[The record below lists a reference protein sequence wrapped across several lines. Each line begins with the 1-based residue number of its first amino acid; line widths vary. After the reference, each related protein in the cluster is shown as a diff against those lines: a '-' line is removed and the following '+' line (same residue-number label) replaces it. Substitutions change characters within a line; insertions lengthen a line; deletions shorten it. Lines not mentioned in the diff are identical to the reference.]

1 MAKDKGKSAS
11 KSKGKDKKAE
21 KPSKAAAVKPVKK
34 PAAKAKPESKPAA
47 KGKIATPAKE
57 TKSLKDVKPAA
68 KSAVKPGKDKPAEK
82 KVSRVPEKGS
92 KPEAKVEAKAIEVK
106 KPIEVAAID
115 KNKPK
120 GITVVEKDKP
130 GKRSK
135 PQPKK
140 SLDLPPLGTPL
151 LMGVKKWKPLIQSG
165 PNAPKMQQE
174 GIDIASLK
182 GKTPFSKKELEHYR
196 SILVRK
202 RAELVGD
209 VENMEG
215 QALKDSSGS
224 LSNVPQHAAEG
235 GSDAY
240 DQSLSLDI
248 AEVDRKLIR
257 EIDDALRRIE
267 DGSFGLCEQTG
278 KPISKDRLEELPW
291 ARLSIEAA
299 RERERRTFYLPRSYG
314 SMSGSSSNSD
324 S

>member
-1 MAKDKGKSAS
+1 MAKDKGKSAGKS
-11 KSKGKDKKAE
+11 KSKEKKPE
-21 KPSKAAAVKPVKK
+21 K
-34 PAAKAKPESKPAA
+34 PAAKAAVAKPAKKPAA
-47 KGKIATPAKE
+47 
-57 TKSLKDVKPAA
+57 VK
-68 KSAVKPGKDKPAEK
+68 V
-82 KVSRVPEKGS
+82 
-92 KPEAKVEAKAIEVK
+92 KPEAKAASKAAKPVKAPKPAKVAKAVAAKAPAKAGKDKAAEKAPLKGAKVESKAIEVK
-106 KPIEVAAID
+106 KPVEAPAID

-140 SLDLPPLGTPL
+140 SLDLPPLGPPML
-151 LMGVKKWKPLIQSG
+151 LGGKKWKPLIQSG
-165 PNAPKMQQE
+165 PNAPKAQQA

-267 DGSFGLCEQTG
+267 DNSFGLCEQTG
-278 KPISKDRLEELPW
+278 KHISKDRLEELPW

-299 RERERRTFYLPRSYG
+299 REREKRTFYLPRSYT
-314 SMSGSSSNSD
+314 SMSGSSSSD
-324 S
+324 A